1 VAYDGND
8 PIEDGPEFYEQR
20 RTSFGEF
27 AGTYDAVRPE
37 WPAATIRWL
46 IGDRPAGSRVLD
58 LGAGTGKGTRT
69 LVELGMQTTAVD
81 PSEGML
87 QALRSHT
94 SEARVL
100 IGDAEAIPVG
110 DNSVDAVI
118 ALQAWHWFD
127 SRVAGDE
134 VARVLAPGG
143 SLGIGWHVR
152 DERVP
157 WVAAL
162 SDASGRREDAGADLR
177 GVKAP
182 DVGPAFGPPET
193 AVFTYDSLRTVDQLV
208 ELASSWSYVRLA
220 EDREA
225 RLAAV
230 RQVGESAAV
239 DGVVRI
245 PHRTQCYRYPLR

>member
-1 VAYDGND
+1 V
-8 PIEDGPEFYEQR
+8 PP
-20 RTSFGEF
+20 
-27 AGTYDAVRPE
+27 DA
-37 WPAATIRWL
+37 
-46 IGDRPAGSRVLD
+46 
-58 LGAGTGKGTRT
+58 KGT
-69 LVELGMQTTAVD
+69 
-81 PSEGML
+81 
-87 QALRSHT
+87 T